1 MNTNKIIKAYATVAA
16 AFSLTACVGLTQSPE
31 TAPCP
36 AASATQQAVPQNAT
50 EAQYSQDT
58 TATVPIVPLDGYRLN
73 VPDSIPAAT
82 ATVTDTI
89 RMSAPDCD
97 SKHFTNC
104 AIPTVLDPTEAFP
117 ALANY
122 IFDYADTLY
131 KAGLADSAASYLS
144 QFSVIKP
151 LWDEWQSKAETSLK
165 KYSELRSEK
174 AKQHESLVLQIQNM
188 NRVHAAYSMV
198 AESADSLISQLAPG
212 DSLANWAKKQ
222 KQIAYDNT
230 LKKAQK
236 EFDAIK
242 AIADNQANFEE
253 AKKKTQEFIKYYR
266 DFAEP
271 LQIQAF
277 LDHLES
283 IAQSIDEASV
293 KYWEKHDPAEALA
306 QVDSLIE
313 KGNFAKA
320 KTLLKKL
327 MASKLRKDANAK
339 YQELADAFCNKQRKA
354 TSQFFTKAQ
363 KQTDEAKKKKLL
375 QDAVAAL
382 DKCLEEFPETTQK
395 KKVEDNKKF
404 IEKELAK

>member
-1 MNTNKIIKAYATVAA
+1 MSKNKIIKVYAAFFAT
-16 AFSLTACVGLTQSPE
+16 FSLTACVGLTQSPE

-36 AASATQQAVPQNAT
+36 STNVTPQAAPLNES
-50 EAQYSQDT
+50 EALHSQDT
-58 TATVPIVPLDGYRLN
+58 TASVPIIPLDGYRLN

-89 RMSAPDCD
+89 RMSVPDCD

-104 AIPTVLDPTEAFP
+104 AIPTVLDPAEAFP

-122 IFDYADTLY
+122 VFNYADTLY
-131 KAGLADSAASYLS
+131 KAGLVDSAASYLS
-144 QFSVIKP
+144 QFYVIKP
-151 LWDEWQSKAETSLK
+151 LWDTWQSKADSSLH
-165 KYSELRSEK
+165 KYSALREEK
-174 AKQHESLVLQIQNM
+174 AKQYESLVLQIQNM

-198 AESADSLISQLAPG
+198 AESADSLITQLAPG
-212 DSLANWAKKQ
+212 DSLSNWAKKQ

-242 AIADNQANFEE
+242 ALADNDANFEE

-277 LDHLES
+277 LDRLEAIS
-283 IAQSIDEASV
+283 QSIDAASV

-339 YQELADAFCNKQRKA
+339 YQVLADAFCNKQRKA

-382 DKCLEEFPETTQK
+382 DKCLEEYPETTQK

>member
-1 MNTNKIIKAYATVAA
+1 MNTNKLRKVYAAFA

-31 TAPCP
+31 TSPCP
-36 AASATQQAVPQNAT
+36 ATASTQNVSPSVSDGQH
-50 EAQYSQDT
+50 AQD
-58 TATVPIVPLDGYRLN
+58 TATVPVIPLDGYRLN
-73 VPDSIPAAT
+73 VPDSIP
-82 ATVTDTI
+82 TVTRTISDTI
-89 RMSAPDCD
+89 RLSAPDCD
-97 SKHFTNC
+97 SKHFTGC
-104 AIPTVLDPTEAFP
+104 AIPTTLDPAKAFP

-122 IFDYADTLY
+122 VFNYADTLY

-151 LWDEWQSKAETSLK
+151 LWDEWQSKADSSLK
-165 KYSELRSEK
+165 KYSALREER
-174 AKQHESLVLQIQNM
+174 AKEYESLVLQIQNM
-188 NRVHAAYSMV
+188 NRVRAAYSMV
-198 AESADSLISQLAPG
+198 AETADSLITQLAPG

-253 AKKKTQEFIKYYR
+253 AKKKTQEFIIRYR

-313 KGNFAKA
+313 KGNYAKA

-327 MASKLRKDANAK
+327 MASKLRKEANEK
-339 YQELADAFCNKQRKA
+339 YQVLADTFCNKQRKA
-354 TSQFFTKAQ
+354 TSQFFSKAQ
-363 KQTDEAKKKKLL
+363 KQNDEAKKKKLL
-375 QDAVAAL
+375 QDAIDSL
-382 DKCLEEFPETTQK
+382 EKCLEEYPETSMR